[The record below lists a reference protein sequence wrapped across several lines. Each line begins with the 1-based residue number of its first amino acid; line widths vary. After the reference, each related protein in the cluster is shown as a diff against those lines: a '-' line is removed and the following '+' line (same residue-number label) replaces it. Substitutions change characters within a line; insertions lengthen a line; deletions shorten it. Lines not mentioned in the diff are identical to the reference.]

1 MLIFDNVILLFYN
14 FVGDFMNTIKNN
26 MQSIKI
32 IKKSKFITKIF
43 FIQNV
48 DEALKFINDTKTEY
62 SDATHVCYG
71 YICDNNIK
79 FSDDNEPSNT
89 AGMPIYNVLKNNNL
103 NHVLAIVIRYFG
115 GIKLGAGGLVRAY
128 SNCVSEIIQNNLTK
142 IIPGYLIEI
151 AFDYNNIKEIEYILK
166 DYEIIYKNYDINI
179 VFNFKCSS
187 NDFDTLRYKLNDYVD
202 EIEIKKDIIM
212 KR

>member
-1 MLIFDNVILLFYN
+1 MY
-14 FVGDFMNTIKNN
+14 TIKNN
-26 MQSIKI
+26 IENTKI
-32 IKKSKFITKIF
+32 IKKSKFITKVF
-43 FIQNV
+43 FIQDI
-48 DEALKFINDTKTEY
+48 DEAIMIIKNIKEKY
-62 SDATHVCYG
+62 SDATHICYS
-71 YICDNNIK
+71 YICDNSIK

-89 AGMPIYNVLKNNNL
+89 AGMPIYNVLKKNNL

-128 SNCVSEIIQNNLTK
+128 SNCVSETIQNNLTT

-151 AFDYNNIKEIEYILK
+151 EFDYNNIKDIEYILK

-179 VFNFKCSS
+179 IFNFKCTI
-187 NDFDTLRYKLNDYVD
+187 NDFDNLKNILNDCVNK
-202 EIEIKKDIIM
+202 IEIKKDIII

>member
-43 FIQNV
+43 FVQNV

-142 IIPGYLIEI
+142 IIKGYLIEI

>member
-1 MLIFDNVILLFYN
+1 MY
-14 FVGDFMNTIKNN
+14 TIKNN
-26 MQSIKI
+26 IENTKI
-32 IKKSKFITKIF
+32 IKKSKFITKVF
-43 FIQNV
+43 FIQSV
-48 DEALKFINDTKTEY
+48 DEAVKIINNTKVKY
-62 SDATHVCYG
+62 SDATHICYS

-79 FSDDNEPSNT
+79 FSDDNEPANT
-89 AGMPIYNVLKNNNL
+89 AGMPIYNVLKKNNL

-128 SNCVSEIIQNNLTK
+128 SNCVSEIIQNNFTT

-151 AFDYNNIKEIEYILK
+151 EFDYNNIKDVEYILK

-179 VFNFKCSS
+179 IFNFKCTT
-187 NDFDTLRYKLNDYVD
+187 NDFDNLKNVLNDYVNK
-202 EIEIKKDIIM
+202 IEIKKDIII

>member
-43 FIQNV
+43 FVQNV

-62 SDATHVCYG
+62 SDATHVCYS

-103 NHVLAIVIRYFG
+103 NHVLAIVVRYFG

-142 IIPGYLIEI
+142 IIKGYLIEI

>member
-43 FIQNV
+43 FVQNV

-103 NHVLAIVIRYFG
+103 NHVLAIVVRYFG

-142 IIPGYLIEI
+142 IIKGYLIEI